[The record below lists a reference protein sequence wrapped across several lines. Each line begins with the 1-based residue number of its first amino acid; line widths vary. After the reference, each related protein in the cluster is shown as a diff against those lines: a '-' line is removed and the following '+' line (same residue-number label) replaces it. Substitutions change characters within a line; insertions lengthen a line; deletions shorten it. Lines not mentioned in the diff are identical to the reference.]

1 MNIIQ
6 IEQSNAIFALMIFV
20 ARLSEKNNAAWIIRD
35 NMVSTPAIFHRTK
48 NHFVTGCG
56 WYEVRD
62 INTEASASESEEGEE
77 DIKPITDVHLKGP
90 STSADKEIAAKNESH
105 AGSTLMPAARR
116 LIDENNMK
124 SSEVANIKGR
134 AIRRSHSRGLRRA
147 HCF

>member
-62 INTEASASESEEGEE
+62 INT
-77 DIKPITDVHLKGP
+77 DKITDCWIGNLQDAKDIC
-90 STSADKEIAAKNESH
+90 DK
-105 AGSTLMPAARR
+105 
-116 LIDENNMK
+116 
-124 SSEVANIKGR
+124 
-134 AIRRSHSRGLRRA
+134 RG
-147 HCF
+147 